1 MRDTLAPA
9 THRRQAGMT
18 LVELMVATTLFAIM
32 ATVIGGGWGAL
43 SGWMHSIW
51 ERTDLLREARVAQA
65 YIRSDMLWAGRLVC
79 ENQTTLVLWQSDGI
93 AFVEYT
99 IEGSQL
105 LRHTWPLDTQV
116 LVAQGVGAAACIAVT
131 DKRAEYTLTLQQ
143 GDATRTIFLQ
153 AAFAPTG
160 GPP

>member
-1 MRDTLAPA
+1 
-9 THRRQAGMT
+9 MT
-18 LVELMVATTLFAIM
+18 LVELVVATTVFTIM

-116 LVAQGVGAAACIAVT
+116 LVAQGVSAAACIAVT

-160 GPP
+160 APP

>member
-1 MRDTLAPA
+1 
-9 THRRQAGMT
+9 MT
-18 LVELMVATTLFAIM
+18 LVELVVATTVFAIM

-51 ERTDLLREARVAQA
+51 NRADLLREARVAQA
-65 YIRSDMLWAGRLVC
+65 YIRSDMLWAGRLAC
-79 ENQTTLVLWQSDGI
+79 ENQTTLVLWQSDGA
-93 AFVEYT
+93 AFVEYIT
-99 IEGSQL
+99 EGSQL
-105 LRHTWPLDTQV
+105 LRHSWPLNTQV

-143 GDATRTIFLQ
+143 GDATKTIFLQ